1 VRRGS
6 EDSSC
11 SKGRYYS
18 FSTLVADRLNSAL
31 EAIAALSFQ
40 DAATVSLNPLCGP
53 EKLLSSC
60 SSPAAQSSIKITA
73 PALRLENGVDVVEE
87 KGSREKSQS
96 NDCAGGSADLSIV
109 SSGISSRGKQCS
121 RKRAGSELT
130 HIDLVR
136 PVNEGVSNL
145 HHNPC
150 VSPSTSA
157 RVVRCLVVDDSV
169 TSRRMLRR
177 LLAAQNYFVLEATD
191 GKNCIH
197 VWEGECKLGESVDVI
212 FMDSLM
218 PVMTG
223 TYTAATLIRN
233 PHYHII

>member
-1 VRRGS
+1 
-6 EDSSC
+6 
-11 SKGRYYS
+11 
-18 FSTLVADRLNSAL
+18 VADRLNSAL

-40 DAATVSLNPLCGP
+40 ESATLTLNPLCGP

-60 SSPAAQSSIKITA
+60 SSPAARSSIKITA
-73 PALRLENGVDVVEE
+73 PALRLENGMDVTEE
-87 KGSREKSQS
+87 KGSREKGQS
-96 NDCAGGSADLSIV
+96 NDCADGSADLSIV
-109 SSGISSRGKQCS
+109 SSGVSSRGKQCS

-136 PVNEGVSNL
+136 PINEVVSNL
-145 HHNPC
+145 TLNPS
-150 VSPSTSA
+150 VSPSTSASA
-157 RVVRCLVVDDSV
+157 RVVRCLVVDDSA

-177 LLAAQNYFVLEATD
+177 LLTAQNYFVLEATD

-223 TYTAATLIRN
+223 TYTAAILIHN
-233 PHYHII
+233 THYHAV

>member
-1 VRRGS
+1 
-6 EDSSC
+6 
-11 SKGRYYS
+11 
-18 FSTLVADRLNSAL
+18 VADRLNSAL

-40 DAATVSLNPLCGP
+40 DSATLTLNPLCGP

-60 SSPAAQSSIKITA
+60 SSPAARSSIKITA
-73 PALRLENGVDVVEE
+73 PALRLENGVDVTEE
-87 KGSREKSQS
+87 KGKIQS
-96 NDCAGGSADLSIV
+96 NDCAEGSTDLHIV
-109 SSGISSRGKQCS
+109 SSGVSSRGKQCS
-121 RKRAGSELT
+121 GKRAASELT

-145 HHNPC
+145 NPS
-150 VSPSTSA
+150 VSSSTSASA
-157 RVVRCLVVDDSV
+157 RVVRCLVVDDSA

-177 LLAAQNYFVLEATD
+177 LLTAQNYFVLEATD

-197 VWEGECKLGESVDVI
+197 VWEGECKLGEAVDVI

-223 TYTAATLIRN
+223 TATFIEISF
-233 PHYHII
+233 YHAV